1 MHSRSRCEIGCTL
14 MQSAGI
20 RRLFKCLIIN
30 CCGYAVTVTLY
41 QIAKSHRCSW
51 PQPAV
56 SRVHACGAGA
66 EARRVI
72 GDYGDYGGI
81 TGSRRG
87 ITGTGYELR
96 NLSTR
101 SLRQTCAVRAAP
113 LLDGAIRQALVVIGG
128 FANSTRLGATKS
140 WPAAKAAVSW
150 VHRRRRVDV
159 ASAARAPVAAEPSMI
174 GPGMPSNWRL
184 APSSK
189 GLASL
194 DTT

>member
-1 MHSRSRCEIGCTL
+1 MPAERGRKRGGSS
-14 MQSAGI
+14 GI
-20 RRLFKCLIIN
+20 TGITGGLRGF
-30 CCGYAVTVTLY
+30 
-41 QIAKSHRCSW
+41 
-51 PQPAV
+51 
-56 SRVHACGAGA
+56 
-66 EARRVI
+66 EE
-72 GDYGDYGGI
+72 GDYGD
-81 TGSRRG
+81 RVR
-87 ITGTGYELR
+87 ELR

-174 GPGMPSNWRL
+174 GPGMPSKRRL